1 MKNQLASL
9 DPKKAT
15 GIDGISAKFL
25 KLSSHV
31 LARPLTKILNLS
43 IITGIFPEMLKKAKV
58 NPIFKRGD
66 KSDKANYRPISIL
79 PVLSKILKRH
89 ICDHLK
95 VYLNTFGLI
104 YERQSGFR
112 EYHSC
117 ETALTA
123 IVDDWITAIDNN
135 EIVGTIFLDLS
146 KAFDLVNHEILLIKL
161 KYYQVSNNTI
171 SWFSSY
177 LSERSQQV
185 SISGKLSSPRHI
197 SSGVPQGSVLGP
209 LLFMLYINDL
219 SLEIQ
224 KSVLDMFADD
234 ATLTFSGT
242 SVENIIVNL
251 NCDLQEA
258 TKWCDNNNMVINT
271 DKTKAMFISTSHK
284 HPTIQNSTHDLRVG
298 TASVQ
303 NSHTERL
310 LGVTL
315 DSTLSWITQVD
326 KTIKKCNSLLFLL
339 GRIKYFLN
347 IPSRQLFFNAY
358 ILPHIDYCC
367 TIWGNCNTDLQN
379 RLLKFQKRAARL
391 ILDQDMTTSSQVL
404 FQQLG
409 WLRFDERV
417 EYRKAILMY
426 KSLNNLAPAYLTNK
440 FTYTHNIHELNLRSA
455 TNNTLYMPKPNLEI
469 YRRSLSYSGSRIRNS
484 LPESVRSAQNVDAFK
499 LLYLR

>member
-1 MKNQLASL
+1 
-9 DPKKAT
+9 
-15 GIDGISAKFL
+15 
-25 KLSSHV
+25 
-31 LARPLTKILNLS
+31 
-43 IITGIFPEMLKKAKV
+43 
-58 NPIFKRGD
+58 
-66 KSDKANYRPISIL
+66 
-79 PVLSKILKRH
+79 
-89 ICDHLK
+89 
-95 VYLNTFGLI
+95 
-104 YERQSGFR
+104 
-112 EYHSC
+112 
-117 ETALTA
+117 
-123 IVDDWITAIDNN
+123 
-135 EIVGTIFLDLS
+135 
-146 KAFDLVNHEILLIKL
+146 
-161 KYYQVSNNTI
+161 
-171 SWFSSY
+171 
-177 LSERSQQV
+177 
-185 SISGKLSSPRHI
+185 
-197 SSGVPQGSVLGP
+197 
-209 LLFMLYINDL
+209 
-219 SLEIQ
+219 
-224 KSVLDMFADD
+224 MFADD

-417 EYRKAILMY
+417 DYRKAILMY